1 MKKAFLVVLLIACLA
16 IAGWNG
22 YLLFTG
28 QIDPLVGW
36 ILLAVSIGVVLWNT
50 SVLRR
55 AFRIRAGTVFAVLV
69 VTTLAAGTVAAFQG
83 IEPFAGIKDFA
94 VSGISDILAVN
105 DDAAARRT
113 VRATIGAFN
122 QGRGDRL
129 ANLTTSAVRDELML
143 MYFGGA
149 LFGGVRIIDYSLSMV
164 RSGDDASGPWSEVRV
179 RGGLWTAFGVDVYD
193 AVFFVRKIGNDW
205 IVTSISS

>member
-22 YLLFTG
+22 YLLFAG
-28 QIDPLVGW
+28 QIDPIAGW

-55 AFRIRAGTVFAVLV
+55 AFRIRTQTVFAVLV
-69 VTTLAAGTVAAFQG
+69 VTALAPGTVAAFEG
-83 IEPFAGIKDFA
+83 IEPFAGIKDSA
-94 VSGISDILAVN
+94 VSGISDVLAVSE
-105 DDAAARRT
+105 DAAARRT

-129 ANLTTSAVRDELML
+129 ANLTTSDVRDELML
-143 MYFGGA
+143 MYFGGT
-149 LFGGVRIIDYSLSMV
+149 LLGGVRIIDYKLSTV
-164 RSGDDASGPWSEVRV
+164 RSGEDASGSWSEVRV
-179 RGGLWTAFGVDVYD
+179 RGGLSTVFGVDVYD
-193 AVFFVRKIGNDW
+193 AVFFVRRIGNDW